1 MAFARS
7 VLIFVAAELCEIGGG
22 YLALIRL
29 VLSNSTS
36 NDAGDAS
43 DNNVGDSIC
52 DTSPTTGDQCT
63 LRAAIQ
69 EANAVAGDD
78 TLTFSASLND
88 STITLSTALPDLSSN
103 VTIAGSGA
111 SSLTVQRSTAV
122 GTPRFRIF
130 TIAGGAITVNIS
142 GLTISNG
149 HTTAGTAGVNGD
161 HGGGILNN
169 FGKTLNLKNVAIS
182 GNATGSGVTAEV
194 SITMAP

>member
-1 MAFARS
+1 MVIAKSLPFFFA
-7 VLIFVAAELCEIGGG
+7 AGLCEIGGG

-43 DNNVGDSIC
+43 DTNVGDSIC

-130 TIAGGAITVNIS
+130 TIGG
-142 GLTISNG
+142 GR
-149 HTTAGTAGVNGD
+149 D
-161 HGGGILNN
+161 HGEHLWVDD
-169 FGKTLNLKNVAIS
+169 LEWPHDS
-182 GNATGSGVTAEV
+182 RHSRCQW
-194 SITMAP
+194 